1 MAELWCRT
9 IALGLISESS
19 RMSNFHSNLEEDL
32 AVFMLTRE
40 ASEAEQSQPDGSE
53 CDSAEHSSHAQLD
66 FEVGKSGP
74 VCEKVVTPEG
84 SKSAKTV
91 KDLFD
96 IQKRKQSEM
105 ETGKLD
111 KEMRL
116 DRKHRLESHW
126 KKRRDNK
133 ERMRWMKDLVLEM
146 AVDPAVMSGSASS
159 PLVGK
164 AEETILASEARSA
177 RRIQAEKE
185 KRELANHLELIW
197 SNLELGLPEWATSTE
212 PQAEQ
217 EDSLSIKR
225 CRTGSRKERARDE
238 DRKSRRNTIIAMAQ
252 WVLGVV
258 LEQVRVEHD
267 CGMSEAC
274 PAWMC
279 ERIIKMRRIE
289 ERIEDLNFEIA
300 NLRLEDDKEKDDPEE
315 DQEVPA
321 ISTQVGGGTLHTPKL
336 ETLFNTKLA
345 PKHPTKLPTQKKQ
358 DIKKIKKKI
367 WTRLK
372 TGLFGWKTIS
382 VSSIS
387 AYGNQSI
394 SGVSEIISDNSKT
407 SRISADVKSGL
418 LTARVGSGGGEN
430 NGSELYSNTRSFGKC
445 SYNFNKGNS
454 GVLADGSWVGELLRN

>member
-1 MAELWCRT
+1 M
-9 IALGLISESS
+9 
-19 RMSNFHSNLEEDL
+19 
-32 AVFMLTRE
+32 
-40 ASEAEQSQPDGSE
+40 
-53 CDSAEHSSHAQLD
+53 
-66 FEVGKSGP
+66 
-74 VCEKVVTPEG
+74 
-84 SKSAKTV
+84 
-91 KDLFD
+91 
-96 IQKRKQSEM
+96 
-105 ETGKLD
+105 
-111 KEMRL
+111 
-116 DRKHRLESHW
+116 
-126 KKRRDNK
+126 
-133 ERMRWMKDLVLEM
+133 
-146 AVDPAVMSGSASS
+146 
-159 PLVGK
+159 
-164 AEETILASEARSA
+164 
-177 RRIQAEKE
+177 
-185 KRELANHLELIW
+185 ELIW
-197 SNLELGLPEWATSTE
+197 SYLELGQPEWASTSE
-212 PQAEQ
+212 PQTEQ
-217 EDSLSIKR
+217 EDMPLSNKR
-225 CRTGSRKERARDE
+225 GRTGSRKETARDE

-387 AYGNQSI
+387 PC
-394 SGVSEIISDNSKT
+394 VSKIISDDSKNP
-407 SRISADVKSGL
+407 SISADVKSGL

-430 NGSELYSNTRSFGKC
+430 NGSELYSNTRSFVKC
-445 SYNFNKGNS
+445 SYNFNKENN
-454 GVLADGSWVGELLRN
+454 GVLAEGSWVGDLSGD